1 MKSFKQYIF
10 EAIKYESLELTNQT
24 KFKFKRDTAD
34 IQIPLTP
41 QSEKKLK
48 NVWNDWENILT
59 INGEV
64 KSLQKSLP
72 VGISAYLGS
81 YVFITKKE
89 LSDQKSYEDRI
100 SDKSY
105 HKQIKLHAD
114 LAKKLS
120 VLKTDGI
127 MSMDIISIPNSKLKV
142 PIFKTLSGN
151 TITPTAG
158 DLKLNVEGLIHIIR
172 VAKLS
177 SKKKLIDYL
186 ESKIL
191 NNIIG
196 EMVRVEK
203 VDTLMKLLGP
213 KFKNW
218 QKIVFGGN
226 KQLETGSAL
235 FTNLIRGSEKLLT
248 KELKKITEKDIVDS
262 VNNLIRKYSK
272 VVPANNLE
280 QYLQ

>member
-105 HKQIKLHAD
+105 HKQIK
-114 LAKKLS
+114 
-120 VLKTDGI
+120 
-127 MSMDIISIPNSKLKV
+127 
-142 PIFKTLSGN
+142 
-151 TITPTAG
+151 
-158 DLKLNVEGLIHIIR
+158 
-172 VAKLS
+172 
-177 SKKKLIDYL
+177 
-186 ESKIL
+186 
-191 NNIIG
+191 
-196 EMVRVEK
+196 
-203 VDTLMKLLGP
+203 
-213 KFKNW
+213 
-218 QKIVFGGN
+218 
-226 KQLETGSAL
+226 
-235 FTNLIRGSEKLLT
+235 
-248 KELKKITEKDIVDS
+248 
-262 VNNLIRKYSK
+262 
-272 VVPANNLE
+272 
-280 QYLQ
+280 